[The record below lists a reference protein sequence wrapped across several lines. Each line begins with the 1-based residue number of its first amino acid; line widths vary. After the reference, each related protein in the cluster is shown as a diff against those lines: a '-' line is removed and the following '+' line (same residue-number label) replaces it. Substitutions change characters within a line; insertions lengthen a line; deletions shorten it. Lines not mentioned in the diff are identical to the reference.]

1 MLNEDLRYMINKI
14 VKNGQFRVEIRE
26 LTLEERLVIADN
38 FNSLIRE
45 DCLTKVS
52 SPLQTPEL
60 KLVEQH
66 EWLDS
71 LGPNVVP
78 ERQLIKINHNKE
90 QFQIIV

>member
-1 MLNEDLRYMINKI
+1 MNKI
-14 VKNGQFRVEIRE
+14 IKYGQFRVEIME

-71 LGPNVVP
+71 LGSNVVP
-78 ERQLIKINHNKE
+78 ERHLININHNKE
-90 QFQIIV
+90 QFQIRV

>member
-1 MLNEDLRYMINKI
+1 MNKI
-14 VKNGQFRVEIRE
+14 IKYGQFRVEIME

-71 LGPNVVP
+71 LGSNVVP
-78 ERQLIKINHNKE
+78 ERHLININHNKE
-90 QFQIIV
+90 QFQVKV

>member
-1 MLNEDLRYMINKI
+1 MGNKI
-14 VKNGQFRVEIRE
+14 IKYGQFRIEIRE
-26 LTLEERLVIADN
+26 LTLEERLVVADN

-71 LGPNVVP
+71 LGSNVVP
-78 ERQLIKINHNKE
+78 ERHLININHNKE
-90 QFQIIV
+90 QFQVKV

>member
-1 MLNEDLRYMINKI
+1 MNKI
-14 VKNGQFRVEIRE
+14 IKYGQFRVDIME

-71 LGPNVVP
+71 LGSNVVP
-78 ERQLIKINHNKE
+78 ERHLININHNKE
-90 QFQIIV
+90 QFQVKV

>member
-1 MLNEDLRYMINKI
+1 MNKI
-14 VKNGQFRVEIRE
+14 IKYGQFRVDIIE
-26 LTLEERLVIADN
+26 LTLEERLVVADN

-52 SPLQTPEL
+52 SQLQTPEL

-66 EWLDS
+66 RWLDS

-78 ERQLIKINHNKE
+78 ERYLINISHNKE
-90 QFQIIV
+90 QFKIKI

>member
-1 MLNEDLRYMINKI
+1 MNKI
-14 VKNGQFRVEIRE
+14 IKYGQFRVYIIE
-26 LTLEERLVIADN
+26 LTLEERLVVADN

-52 SPLQTPEL
+52 SQLQTPEL

-66 EWLDS
+66 RWLDS

-78 ERQLIKINHNKE
+78 ERYLINISHNKE
-90 QFQIIV
+90 QFKIKI

>member
-1 MLNEDLRYMINKI
+1 MGNKI
-14 VKNGQFRVEIRE
+14 IKYGQFRIEIRE
-26 LTLEERLVIADN
+26 LTLEERLVVADN

-52 SPLQTPEL
+52 LPLQTPEL

-66 EWLDS
+66 RWLDS

-78 ERQLIKINHNKE
+78 ERHLININHNKE
-90 QFQIIV
+90 QFQIRV